1 VSIVRPGLEQV
12 DPGPVADGTYA
23 VTVTSGTITNL
34 TLLGTI
40 VAAINAGTNVT
51 IDSTDPTHPVINGAE
66 LLMQDGVTSPPV
78 PIETEAGDD
87 WLYRD

>member
-1 VSIVRPGLEQV
+1 MIVRPGLEQIDGSGAARGQV
-12 DPGPVADGTYA
+12 PVWDPDTQTYKPGSVGT
-23 VTVTSGTITNL
+23 VQTVT
-34 TLLGTI
+34 
-40 VAAINAGTNVT
+40 AGTNVT
-51 IDSTDPTHPVINGAE
+51 VDSTDPAHLVINGAE